1 MKTLITKSDGTP
13 TKSKVHALQFLA
25 KNGISKDCLIEEK
38 GQFFYEEKS
47 EQTLN
52 QVQGDSVVD
61 CHVADAPRND
71 SIDFVDVSW
80 ETPVY
85 DANGERTQL
94 IIPGTD
100 IIATINAKHPAGQNR
115 TKSAF
120 EINIENENFI
130 MSVELL
136 SKIFK
141 VAAAGALTK
150 SKAQSGER
158 G

>member
-38 GQFFYEEKS
+38 GQFFYEDTFNDFLKETEK
-47 EQTLN
+47 ETENIVKILEEN
-52 QVQGDSVVD
+52 PAVKDLF
-61 CHVADAPRND
+61 CP
-71 SIDFVDVSW
+71 IEIKDVSW

-100 IIATINAKHPAGQNR
+100 VIGTINAKHPAGQNR

-141 VAAAGALTK
+141 V
-150 SKAQSGER
+150 R